1 MKNKKIGVL
10 LVNLGTPDSPKT
22 SDVRKYL
29 NEFLTDERV
38 IDYPWLPRQV
48 LVKGVITPFRARNS
62 AKTYKEIWSD
72 ITGSPLM
79 HHSLQLQKKLQLAFD
94 NDPHRAGDDVDEYEV
109 FLAMRYQS
117 LGLSSVLEKMK
128 KKQFDKIIVFPLFPQ
143 YASATTGSVHQLIMK
158 SMADW
163 WEIPDI
169 TFINSY
175 FDNPEMIAA
184 YADAGSVHGIENY
197 DHILFSFHGLPI
209 RQLKK
214 ASKDNGCN
222 YCQTVPDCCQ
232 SMNEKNKHCY
242 GSQSYATAYAIADQL
257 GLSKNQYT
265 ICFQSRLGRDPWM
278 QPYASEVV
286 EELAK
291 RGVKKILCFCPA
303 FVADCLETIYE
314 VAEEYQEE
322 FVEHGGEKIQ
332 LVESLNDRQVWVDCI
347 KNILLKNS

>member
-1 MKNKKIGVL
+1 MKSKKIGVL

-29 NEFLTDERV
+29 NEFLTDGRV

-48 LVKGVITPFRARNS
+48 LVKGLITPLRAKNS

-72 ITGSPLM
+72 TTGSPLM
-79 HHSLQLQKKLQLAFD
+79 YHSLQLKEKLQQAFD
-94 NDPHRAGDDVDEYEV
+94 NNPHRAGEVHNEYEV

-117 LGLSSVLEKMK
+117 LGLADVLQEMKM
-128 KKQFDKIIVFPLFPQ
+128 KQFDKIIVFPLFPQ
-143 YASATTGSVHQLIMK
+143 YASATTGSVHQLVMK
-158 SMADW
+158 NMADW
-163 WEIPDI
+163 WEIPDVS
-169 TFINSY
+169 FINSY
-175 FDNPEMIAA
+175 YDNPEMIAA
-184 YADAGSVHGIENY
+184 YADAGAKYGLENY

-222 YCQTVPDCCQ
+222 HCQ
-232 SMNEKNKHCY
+232 SVANCCETIGEKNKFCY
-242 GSQSYATAYAIADQL
+242 GSQSYATAYAIADRL
-257 GLSKNQYT
+257 GLSKDQYT

-286 EELAK
+286 EDLAK
-291 RGVKKILCFCPA
+291 RGIKKILCFCPA

-322 FVEHGGEKIQ
+322 FEEYGGEKIQ

-347 KNILLKNS
+347 KNIIMLQ